1 MAQAGKS
8 GTTTSNRD
16 ALFAGYTPYY
26 TCVVWGGFDDNSKQ
40 VGGNGTTYPK
50 NLWRSVMKRIHENL
64 EAKDFAKPSNIT
76 SASVCGKSGLL
87 PEVEVCDQDP
97 RGSQVR
103 SEYFAKGTEPS
114 EYCDHHIKI
123 AVCTESGEVVGPYCP
138 EECVEEH
145 VFIVGAENGSGDY
158 KYCATEGFLEK
169 TCSLHDENYVPEEEE
184 PEEPEEPEAPTDG
197 EDGDEENPGE
207 TEGSENGSDPGTGDD
222 PAGGDPGTDLPVE
235 PPVADLNRTE
245 MMGLIRRL
253 FKRQG

>member
-1 MAQAGKS
+1 M
-8 GTTTSNRD
+8 
-16 ALFAGYTPYY
+16 
-26 TCVVWGGFDDNSKQ
+26 
-40 VGGNGTTYPK
+40 
-50 NLWRSVMKRIHENL
+50 
-64 EAKDFAKPSNIT
+64 
-76 SASVCGKSGLL
+76 
-87 PEVEVCDQDP
+87 
-97 RGSQVR
+97 
-103 SEYFAKGTEPS
+103 
-114 EYCDHHIKI
+114 
-123 AVCTESGEVVGPYCP
+123 
-138 EECVEEH
+138 EEH

-207 TEGSENGSDPGTGDD
+207 TEGPENGSDPGTGDD